1 MNEKIKKQI
10 MALIQGV
17 QAGDQQATQAMQQIM
32 TKAKQ
37 GDQKAIALA
46 KAIQTVMKEMQ
57 QGSAQNPVATQNPI
71 AARFGAK
78 LNYIRTLKGNAPEG
92 MVVEYYKE
100 GGQVKKK
107 FVKPAGGAKEK
118 DGKKVI
124 SDFKKKAC
132 GGTKMKFEDGGKPKK
147 PKKPII
153 QPNDT
158 VHIQNPATKKME
170 VRDLTNDHRHKQYKR
185 LTAAEYQ
192 RQSNSK
198 KNDIDL
204 KGYCK
209 GGKAKKHQQG
219 GSLNGIPFTVTPSN
233 TLPGVTIVGRYPT
246 LKHTTRNV
254 GGNTEH
260 TLTWPNGKQIR
271 RSFNP
276 AGSPTKGW
284 ISGSKGF
291 NPQSDFMGIW
301 NRMVT
306 GNPRIQTNNRSALR
320 QSTGY

>member
-1 MNEKIKKQI
+1 
-10 MALIQGV
+10 
-17 QAGDQQATQAMQQIM
+17 MQQIM

-46 KAIQTVMKEMQ
+46 KAIQAVMQEMQ
-57 QGSAQNPVATQNPI
+57 QEAANPVA
-71 AARFGAK
+71 ARLGAK
-78 LNYIRTLKGNAPEG
+78 LNYIRSLKGNAPEG

-107 FVKPAGGAKEK
+107 FVKAAGGAEEK

-132 GGTKMKFEDGGKPKK
+132 GGTKMKFQGGGKPQKPKK
-147 PKKPII
+147 PVI

-209 GGKAKKHQQG
+209 GGKAKKHQLG
-219 GSLNGIPFTVTPSN
+219 GSLNGVPFIKMG
-233 TLPGVTIVGRYPT
+233 LG
-246 LKHTTRNV
+246 LRNL
-254 GGNTEH
+254 N
-260 TLTWPNGKQIR
+260 
-271 RSFNP
+271 
-276 AGSPTKGW
+276 
-284 ISGSKGF
+284 
-291 NPQSDFMGIW
+291 
-301 NRMVT
+301 
-306 GNPRIQTNNRSALR
+306 
-320 QSTGY
+320 